1 MKELTVGEFKAH
13 FSELLEL
20 VKRGEKVKI
29 LYGKA
34 KKPIAMLVP
43 PEGRTR
49 GRKIGILEG
58 KATFSFVGDGK
69 ITEEEFLGLDE

>member
-34 KKPIAMLVP
+34 KRPIAMLVP
-43 PEGRTR
+43 PEGHKRS
-49 GRKIGILEG
+49 RKIGILEG
-58 KATFSFVGDGK
+58 KATFSSVGDGK
-69 ITEEEFLGLDE
+69 ITEEELLGLDE